1 MLFETLGQAR
11 IFLWM
16 TAAGAGLSMLYDL
29 FCLAGSAFW
38 AARRGGFDALFAAG
52 AGALPFG
59 HEAGADERIAAY
71 AAGRRWGWFLYAAS
85 VSRFFAGQLKN
96 RELSTKKETDNG

>member
-29 FCLAGSAFW
+29 FCLAGSAFG
-38 AARRGGFDALFAAG
+38 RRGEWVSDALFAAG
-52 AGALPFG
+52 AGALLFG
-59 HEAGADERIAAY
+59 HEAGADERIAGIC
-71 AAGRRWGWFLYAAS
+71 AAGRGGGL
-85 VSRFFAGQLKN
+85 VSLCRIRFPFFSLD
-96 RELSTKKETDNG
+96 S